1 MYVMPQSLGEQFF
14 TLNKRQ
20 TENGGEGPTGKKKKR
35 KKKLIILLY
44 SPLFVVWS
52 KNTLLLMSILYQTN
66 RLTIVSFYQNI

>member
-20 TENGGEGPTGKKKKR
+20 TENGGEGPTEKETKEKTYCFT
-35 KKKLIILLY
+35 LIY
-44 SPLFVVWS
+44 SLHGA

-66 RLTIVSFYQNI
+66 RLTMVSFYQNF